1 MDLNNYQT
9 EAEKF
14 HQFKSVLYPYFALT
28 EEVGEFMGK
37 LAKAHRGD
45 ATLTA
50 DELDLALKKELGD
63 VLWNVAAI
71 ASLHG
76 WTLESVAE
84 LNLDKLK
91 DRAARNMIR
100 GTGDER

>member
-1 MDLNNYQT
+1 MLLNEYQT
-9 EAEKF
+9 KAETF
-14 HQFKSVLYPYFALT
+14 HAFSHMLYPYFALS

-37 LAKAHRGD
+37 MAKAHRGD
-45 ATLTA
+45 YMGTA

-71 ASLHG
+71 ASIRG

-84 LNLDKLK
+84 MNLDKLT
-91 DRAARNMIR
+91 DRKERKVIK
-100 GTGDER
+100 GDGDNR